1 MGAWGHGLL
10 QNDEMLDGMGDVTG
24 GIAYDIR
31 KLARRRPNE
40 AVAARIG
47 AAVGLLMRLQE
58 GYSFEE
64 EPGEDQPIRAIL
76 ERQRPAFAKLPPEA
90 ARVLTEVLEGKGAEL
105 ARRDGP
111 PDPRLARALYGERR
125 PDDDRPPI
133 VCPFGVHEPSLFE
146 HPEAARYVQEV
157 ADRLVK
163 MADKGF
169 NDDSALNDIS
179 DDGGHAVAPVVV
191 LLALEACRVDPDKFA
206 SWRARFRAAVAE
218 LTEEGPLDDW
228 EERFNEGLETAFAV
242 GIEKFSAC

>member
-10 QNDEMLDGMGDVTG
+10 QNDEMLDGMSDVVH
-24 GIAYDIR
+24 GIAHDIR

-40 AVAARIG
+40 TVAARVG
-47 AAVGLLMRLQE
+47 AAVGLLLGLQE
-58 GYSFEE
+58 GYFFEE
-64 EPGEDQPIRAIL
+64 EKGEDQTIRAVL
-76 ERQRPAFAKLPPEA
+76 ERQRPAFDKLPPAA
-90 ARVLTEVLEGKGAEL
+90 ARVLTEVLEGKGPEL

-125 PDDDRPPI
+125 ADDDRPPI
-133 VCPFGVHEPSLFE
+133 VCPFGVPEPRLFE
-146 HPEAARYVQEV
+146 HAEAARYVQEV

-169 NDDSALNDIS
+169 NDDDALNDIAN
-179 DDGGHAVAPVVV
+179 DGGHAVAPVVV
-191 LLALEACRVDPDKFA
+191 LLALPPCRVDPDKFA
-206 SWRARFRAAVAE
+206 SWRARFRARVAE

-228 EERFNEGLETAFAV
+228 EQRFNEGLETAFAV